1 MSEDTEGSIL
11 AFHVALLL
19 CWYSK
24 VKKLAYVITLAYNS
38 VVFLGVESIL
48 KDAAGIEVIFL
59 AAVGPELVDQCV
71 KDLDLLCLDQFRDVL
86 VEAGGLL
93 LDVQEFSDEL

>member
-1 MSEDTEGSIL
+1 MSEDTESSIL

-19 CWYSK
+19 CWYGK

-38 VVFLGVESIL
+38 VVLLGVESIL
-48 KDAAGIEVIFL
+48 KDAAGVEIIFL
-59 AAVGPELVDQCV
+59 ATVGPEFVDQCV
-71 KDLDLLCLDQFRDVL
+71 KNLDLLCLNQFCNVL
-86 VEAGGLL
+86 IEAGGLL